1 MAMENIEEKK
11 PFWKNWIIWV
21 LIGLFGVGIFSKDS
35 SNAPEYNPYVP
46 TPIIVTRPINSTTYT
61 ISTTK
66 QAFVDYNIVISC
78 TATIGS
84 ASNGSVAL
92 QYSTNAGST
101 WTTVGTV
108 SNSNTVSLAIA
119 LNSVQA
125 SGIQLSGYIPANA
138 LVRMVQTIVGT
149 TTISYST
156 GQETN

>member
-1 MAMENIEEKK
+1 MENIEEKR

-21 LIGLFGVGIFSKDS
+21 LIGLFGVGIFSKDG
-35 SNAPEYNPYVP
+35 SNNLEYNPYVP
-46 TPIIVTRPINSTTYT
+46 TPVIVTRPINNSTYT

-84 ASNGSVAL
+84 ASSGSVAL

-101 WTTVGTV
+101 WTTVGTA
-108 SNSNTVSLAIA
+108 SNSNTVSLAIV

-138 LVRMVQTIVGT
+138 LVRMGQTIVGT

-156 GQETN
+156 GQETY